1 MQLQIMMFSQLTR
14 SVTRGPVVVAVR
26 NIAGLPRY
34 DGAAN
39 ISLKQ
44 LWPAMVIIAG
54 ENFSIKTSH
63 QSQVSTQ
70 DSMVSGCISTLSET
84 WTWTITSGRN
94 KIKIKS

>member
-1 MQLQIMMFSQLTR
+1 M
-14 SVTRGPVVVAVR
+14 VVAVR
-26 NIAGLPRY
+26 NIAGLPKY

-39 ISLKQ
+39 IGMKQ

-54 ENFSIKTSH
+54 ENFSLITSH

-70 DSMVSGCISTLSET
+70 DSMVSGCISTLSEA

-94 KIKIKS
+94 KIKIK